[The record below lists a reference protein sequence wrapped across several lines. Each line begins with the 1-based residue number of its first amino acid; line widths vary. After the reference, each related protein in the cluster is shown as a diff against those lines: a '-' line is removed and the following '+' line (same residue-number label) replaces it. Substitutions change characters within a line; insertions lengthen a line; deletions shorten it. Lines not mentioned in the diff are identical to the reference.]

1 MALVRSESTFFNR
14 LLRFL
19 DRFPAKIRN
28 DEQQKMSFEYENM
41 NMSVVNVNRNRS
53 DKDWFTIPSNSETD
67 DRSTIIEVNLRVL
80 QETLNSSEGY
90 RIIETIFSNF
100 NLFPQTN
107 RTSLGIPI
115 SYQIA
120 NYSSLLAQDDL
131 VRFQIRVPQV
141 GWGSIRKL
149 VDLVWYRSLLG
160 STITEHLLCVL
171 VIQGEQRLMD
181 GGW

>member
-1 MALVRSESTFFNR
+1 MSANLARSKSIFSPR
-14 LLRFL
+14 LLHFL

-28 DEQQKMSFEYENM
+28 NEQEKMSFEYDSM
-41 NMSVVNVNRNRS
+41 NMSVVSVNR
-53 DKDWFTIPSNSETD
+53 DKLDEDWFTIPSSSQTD
-67 DRSTIIEVNLRVL
+67 DRSTIIEVNFRAL
-80 QETLNSSEGY
+80 QDALNSSDGY

-120 NYSSLLAQDDL
+120 NYSSLTAREDL

-141 GWGSIRKL
+141 GSVSMQHSADRCSRASFL
-149 VDLVWYRSLLG
+149 VSA
-160 STITEHLLCVL
+160 IPEHLLCLL
-171 VIQGEQRLMD
+171 VIPR
-181 GGW
+181 

>member
-1 MALVRSESTFFNR
+1 MALVQSEWIFFDR
-14 LLRFL
+14 LLHFL

-41 NMSVVNVNRNRS
+41 NMSVVSINRSRNRS
-53 DKDWFTIPSNSETD
+53 DKDWFTIPSHSETD

-80 QETLNSSEGY
+80 QETLNSSDDY

-100 NLFPQTN
+100 NLFPQAN

-120 NYSSLLAQDDL
+120 NYSGLLAQDDL

-141 GWGSIRKL
+141 G
-149 VDLVWYRSLLG
+149 
-160 STITEHLLCVL
+160 
-171 VIQGEQRLMD
+171 
-181 GGW
+181 